1 MAGFFGIE
9 QREVIRVKVKK
20 CEGYLQPEYKKFSL
34 DPQITSYEMLQHIL
48 ASAFSIKGDFTLSY
62 RTRDDEGQEIYLSM
76 LSDWDM
82 DAAFQ
87 SASDP
92 CLQLKVD
99 LKPFEEGLDDWDI
112 IAPVD
117 VPQYKVSN
125 LVERNSILGN
135 LTGTISNQVGR
146 TVSHMQRVM
155 GLRNED
161 EQRYRPSKSP
171 MTDMEFRNYLDS
183 SGHMIK
189 PEEFRISIYQGGVEP
204 SLRRVVWRHLLNIF
218 PIGLSGKERFDYM
231 KRKENEYYQL
241 RDKWRDIISSGA
253 MTEDIRYITS
263 MVKKDVLRTDRTLK
277 YFAGGDDS
285 KNLLSLFNIL
295 VTYAITHPEVS
306 YCQGMSDV
314 ASPLL
319 VIQKDEA
326 QAYLCFCGIMNRM
339 KSNFTL
345 NENAMN
351 LKFKHLSDILQ
362 LHDPPL
368 YTYLKDNDA
377 GDLFFCYRWLLLEL
391 KREFPFEDALYMLE
405 VMWSTLPP
413 MYPESEL
420 PLTDLDYS
428 LSLLSTSPC
437 SPSFSKKP
445 SIYEKFKNMRRQKS
459 TKVKETKIQNSE
471 LASGEETV
479 DNSVNN
485 NSVLVSKNLTNMDK
499 ASPFEEEKTIVGAQ
513 DFPSMKD
520 SMVADAQAKSSCI
533 DKSLETEMESK
544 VKKLHDSDSEAQ
556 TKTDI
561 TVDPEDVESQ
571 KEQQTDIGSC
581 KSVLSA
587 SELSSSVHD
596 ERPAGSFYNGDLT
609 SETPTDGT
617 DSEDVETIFSK
628 DLVQP
633 EGSVNN
639 DPNFCHTTLTTD
651 YKADGT
657 DDELCNDDADEDQD
671 DSGHSQFYLSLDST
685 DEGQTEVSSAASDNK
700 TVKKPGERAGFFHNV
715 KEFISI
721 PKKRPTDIHIPK
733 VVAGFKAP
741 EILQA
746 PETNDNLKQEDKGDT
761 SQKFHLNNGLING
774 KKTYPGKAVLSPVS
788 CTPPVAN
795 GESGPSPDGCSSSL
809 QLNDSGMSLSDCAET
824 DDSSLEVI
832 KHSIPSIRLP
842 PPDVFGNGNPFLMF
856 VCLTLLMQHRE
867 AILQKQ
873 LEYDEIAMM
882 FDKMVRKHNVHKVL
896 HQARVLYTDYLQTQK
911 KMEESTDDHTFS
923 V

>member
-1 MAGFFGIE
+1 MAGFYGIE

-20 CEGYLQPEYKKFSL
+20 CEGFIQPEYKKFSL

-125 LVERNSILGN
+125 LVERNSILGS

-231 KRKENEYYQL
+231 KRKENEYYKL
-241 RDKWRDIISSGA
+241 RDNWRDVISSGS

-285 KNLLSLFNIL
+285 KNLLSLFNVL
-295 VTYAITHPEVS
+295 VTYAVTHPEVS

-326 QAYLCFCGIMNRM
+326 QAYLCFCGIMARM

-351 LKFKHLSDILQ
+351 LKFKHLSDILE
-362 LHDPPL
+362 LHDPIL
-368 YTYLKDNDA
+368 YAYLKDHDA
-377 GDLFFCYRWLLLEL
+377 GDMFFCYRWLLLEL

-413 MYPESEL
+413 VYPESEL
-420 PLTDLDYS
+420 LLTELDYS
-428 LSLLSTSPC
+428 SFLLSTSPC

-445 SIYEKFKNMRRQKS
+445 SIYEKFKNMRRVKS
-459 TKVKETKIQNSE
+459 SKSRNLEVP
-471 LASGEETV
+471 SGEETV
-479 DNSVNN
+479 GNSVNN
-485 NSVLVSKNLTNMDK
+485 NSVLVSKNLTNAEN
-499 ASPFEEEKTIVGAQ
+499 ASPFEEEKSIVGAH

-520 SMVADAQAKSSCI
+520 SMVADAEAKSFCI
-533 DKSLETEMESK
+533 DKSLETEMESTIQN
-544 VKKLHDSDSEAQ
+544 KKIQ
-556 TKTDI
+556 
-561 TVDPEDVESQ
+561 DPEIALEVLKEETTDV
-571 KEQQTDIGSC
+571 TSC
-581 KSVLSA
+581 KSVFNGSD
-587 SELSSSVHD
+587 LSSSVHD

-617 DSEDVETIFSK
+617 DSEEVETLFSQ
-628 DLVQP
+628 DLVGP
-633 EGSVNN
+633 ENSINN
-639 DPNFCHTTLTTD
+639 DPPFCNASLT
-651 YKADGT
+651 KEGGT
-657 DDELCNDDADEDQD
+657 DDELCNDNMDEDQD

-685 DEGQTEVSSAASDNK
+685 EEEKTGGNNHVAPDNK
-700 TVKKPGERAGFFHNV
+700 SLKKTGERAGFFHNV

-721 PKKRPTDIHIPK
+721 PKKRPTDIQIPK

-741 EILQA
+741 DIVHEVLNIHSCD
-746 PETNDNLKQEDKGDT
+746 NDLKTESNSNCSKKLAQ
-761 SQKFHLNNGLING
+761 NNGLTNG
-774 KKTYPGKAVLSPVS
+774 RQKYAGKAVLSPVAS
-788 CTPPVAN
+788 SVAN
-795 GESGPSPDGCSSSL
+795 SEVDITSTSSMCSSSL
-809 QLNDSGMSLSDCAET
+809 PLNDSGMSMSECTEIS

-832 KHSIPSIRLP
+832 KHSIPTIKLP

-856 VCLTLLMQHRE
+856 VCVTLLMQHRE

-911 KMEESTDDHTFS
+911 KIEEQADAEDHAFS

>member
-1 MAGFFGIE
+1 MSSPWA
-9 QREVIRVKVKK
+9 
-20 CEGYLQPEYKKFSL
+20 
-34 DPQITSYEMLQHIL
+34 ML
-48 ASAFSIKGDFTLSY
+48 SFTERDFTLSY

-125 LVERNSILGN
+125 LVERNSILGS

-155 GLRNED
+155 GLRHED

-241 RDKWRDIISSGA
+241 RDKWRDIISSGS

-326 QAYLCFCGIMNRM
+326 QAYLCFCGIMARM
-339 KSNFTL
+339 KTNFTL

-362 LHDPPL
+362 LHDPIL
-368 YTYLKDNDA
+368 YSYLKDHDA

-420 PLTDLDYS
+420 PLTDLDFS
-428 LSLLSTSPC
+428 LALLSTSPC
-437 SPSFSKKP
+437 SPSYSKKP
-445 SIYEKFKNMRRQKS
+445 SIYEKFKNMRRVKS
-459 TKVKETKIQNSE
+459 TKVKDVNKPQNLE
-471 LASGEETV
+471 ILTGEETGG
-479 DNSVNN
+479 NSVNN
-485 NSVLVSKNLTNMDK
+485 NNVLVSKNATNAGN
-499 ASPFEEEKTIVGAQ
+499 ASPFEDEKSIVGAQ

-520 SMVADAQAKSSCI
+520 SMVVDAQAKSSCI

-544 VKKLHDSDSEAQ
+544 VKKLHDSDNKIQ
-556 TKTDI
+556 TETDI
-561 TVDPEDVESQ
+561 AEETEEG
-571 KEQQTDIGSC
+571 KNLKQQTTDIGSC
-581 KSVLSA
+581 KSVLSV
-587 SELSSSVHD
+587 SDLSSSVHD
-596 ERPAGSFYNGDLT
+596 ERPAGTFYNGDMT
-609 SETPTDGT
+609 SETPTEGT
-617 DSEDVETIFSK
+617 DSEEVETIFSQ
-628 DLVQP
+628 DLIQP
-633 EGSVNN
+633 DGSINN
-639 DPNFCHTTLTTD
+639 DPNFCRDSLTTEL
-651 YKADGT
+651 KTDGT
-657 DDELCNDDADEDQD
+657 DDELCNDYVDEDQD

-685 DEGQTEVSSAASDNK
+685 DEGQTEASPVVSDNK
-700 TVKKPGERAGFFHNV
+700 SVKKPGERAGFFHNV

-721 PKKRPTDIHIPK
+721 PKKRPTDIQIPK

-741 EILQA
+741 DIVQGSLKTDDLQTVENGNA
-746 PETNDNLKQEDKGDT
+746 
-761 SQKFHLNNGLING
+761 SQKIHLSNGLING
-774 KKTYPGKAVLSPVS
+774 KKMYPGKAVLSPVS
-788 CTPPVAN
+788 ASPAN
-795 GESGPSPDGCSSSL
+795 GEKLTIPNMSSSSVP
-809 QLNDSGMSLSDCAET
+809 LNDSGMSLSDCTEIS

-867 AILQKQ
+867 AIMHKQ

-882 FDKMVRKHNVHKVL
+882 FDRMVRKHNVHKVL

-911 KMEESTDDHTFS
+911 KMEEQAEADDHVFS

>member
-1 MAGFFGIE
+1 MSSPWAVLSFTE
-9 QREVIRVKVKK
+9 
-20 CEGYLQPEYKKFSL
+20 S
-34 DPQITSYEMLQHIL
+34 
-48 ASAFSIKGDFTLSY
+48 DFTLSY
-62 RTRDDEGQEIYLSM
+62 RTKDDEGQEIYLSM

-125 LVERNSILGN
+125 LVERNSILGS

-231 KRKENEYYQL
+231 KHKENEYYKL
-241 RDKWRDIISSGA
+241 RDKWRNLISSGSIS
-253 MTEDIRYITS
+253 EDLRYITS

-326 QAYLCFCGIMNRM
+326 QAYLCFCGIMARM
-339 KSNFTL
+339 KSNFML
-345 NENAMN
+345 NENPMS

-362 LHDPPL
+362 LHDPVL
-368 YTYLKDNDA
+368 YAYLKEHDA

-420 PLTDLDYS
+420 PLTDQDYF

-445 SIYEKFKNMRRQKS
+445 SIYEKFRNMRRVKS
-459 TKVKETKIQNSE
+459 SKVQT
-471 LASGEETV
+471 GEETE

-485 NSVLVSKNLTNMDK
+485 NTVLVSKNVTNTGK
-499 ASPFEEEKTIVGAQ
+499 ASPFEEEKSIVGAQ

-520 SMVADAQAKSSCI
+520 SMVVDAQAKSSCI

-544 VKKLHDSDSEAQ
+544 VKKLHDHVKNIQTEAQ
-556 TKTDI
+556 I
-561 TVDPEDVESQ
+561 SEDTEAEVL
-571 KEQQTDIGSC
+571 KEQTTDVASC
-581 KSVLSA
+581 DSVFSV
-587 SELSSSVHD
+587 SDLSSSVHD

-617 DSEDVETIFSK
+617 DSEEVETLFSK
-628 DLVQP
+628 DQAVP
-633 EGSVNN
+633 DGSINN
-639 DPNFCHTTLTTD
+639 DPNFCRGSLTTEFKSD
-651 YKADGT
+651 AT
-657 DDELCNDDADEDQD
+657 DDELCNDYIDEDQD

-685 DEGQTEVSSAASDNK
+685 DEGQTEGQTSVAPDNK
-700 TVKKPGERAGFFHNV
+700 TVKKTGERPGFFHNV
-715 KEFISI
+715 KELISI
-721 PKKRPTDIHIPK
+721 PKKRPTEISVPK

-741 EILQA
+741 DIVQDPLTVQNSNA
-746 PETNDNLKQEDKGDT
+746 DLKVKDMGNS
-761 SQKFHLNNGLING
+761 SQKSFLSNGLVHG
-774 KKTYPGKAVLSPVS
+774 KKMYPGKAVLSPVS
-788 CTPPVAN
+788 GAPVTI
-795 GESGPSPDGCSSSL
+795 GGKGVCSSSL
-809 QLNDSGMSLSDCAET
+809 PLNDSGMSLSDCAEVS
-824 DDSSLEVI
+824 DDNSLEVI
-832 KHSIPSIRLP
+832 KHSIASIRLP

-856 VCLTLLMQHRE
+856 VCVTLLMQHRE

-882 FDKMVRKHNVHKVL
+882 FDRMVRKHNVHKVL
-896 HQARVLYTDYLQTQK
+896 HQARILYTDYLQTQK
-911 KMEESTDDHTFS
+911 KIEEQAEADDHVFS